1 MTKKIAINGFG
12 RIGRL
17 AFRQVFGLGGFQLA
31 AINDLASPRM
41 LAHLLQYDTAQGPY
55 EKTVTCSES
64 ALIVNGTEIPV
75 LAQKDP
81 AELPW
86 AEYGIDL
93 VLECTGF
100 FASREAAAAH
110 LEAGADK
117 VLISTGAGSDVPAV
131 VYGINQQTLT
141 RADRVCSAA
150 SCTTNCLA
158 PMAYHLNALAPIE
171 KGFMTTIHAYT
182 NDQNTLDG
190 PHAKDDLR
198 RARSAAGNI
207 IPTGTGAAK
216 NIGLVI
222 PGLKGR
228 LDGTSQRVP
237 VMTGSLT
244 ELTAV
249 IQGEV
254 TPHQVNAAM
263 QSARSPVFGYTEVP
277 LVSSDVIGMEYG
289 SLFDATQTRVM
300 ALADGTLVKTVAW
313 YDNESSFTTQMIKT
327 AQYMLTL

>member
-1 MTKKIAINGFG
+1 
-12 RIGRL
+12 
-17 AFRQVFGLGGFQLA
+17 
-31 AINDLASPRM
+31 
-41 LAHLLQYDTAQGPY
+41 
-55 EKTVTCSES
+55 
-64 ALIVNGTEIPV
+64 
-75 LAQKDP
+75 
-81 AELPW
+81 
-86 AEYGIDL
+86 
-93 VLECTGF
+93 
-100 FASREAAAAH
+100 
-110 LEAGADK
+110 
-117 VLISTGAGSDVPAV
+117 
-131 VYGINQQTLT
+131 
-141 RADRVCSAA
+141 
-150 SCTTNCLA
+150 
-158 PMAYHLNALAPIE
+158 
-171 KGFMTTIHAYT
+171 MTTIHAYT

-222 PGLKGR
+222 PGLIGR

-249 IQGEV
+249 VQGEV
-254 TPHQVNAAM
+254 TPQQVNAAM
-263 QSARSPVFGYTEVP
+263 QSARSPEFGYTEVP
-277 LVSSDVIGMEYG
+277 LVSSDIIGMEYG

-300 ALADGTLVKTVAW
+300 ALADGTLVKTVVW